1 MNYLGSLKL
10 VPTSRPTTQAPIV
23 GKRNKVID
31 RLHDQL
37 GLVTAQLSNIP
48 YIKQTV
54 RRIRNPE
61 TGVINDIP
69 QQRTVKP
76 WFWTGLKG
84 EVLFQ
89 VRYGNKVIE
98 LKKGNPTIEVE
109 MLTMLPDVIEALK
122 SAIANGE
129 LDQQIEAVSSAPKTG
144 VTKPSKR

>member
-1 MNYLGSLKL
+1 MNLIGSLKL
-10 VPTSRPTTQAPIV
+10 VATSRPTSQAPIV

-37 GLVTAQLSNIP
+37 ELVTAQLSGRP
-48 YIKQTV
+48 HFKQTI
-54 RRIRNPE
+54 RRIKNAE
-61 TGVINDIP
+61 TGVFNDIP

-76 WFWTGLKG
+76 WFWTGQKG

-98 LKKGNPTIEVE
+98 LKKGNPTIEIE

-122 SAIANGE
+122 NAIVAGE
-129 LDQQIEAVSSAPKTG
+129 LDAQIEAASSSVKKRFD
-144 VTKPSKR
+144 KPAKR